1 MTGYLLDRD
10 VLGAAENPEG
20 NRNVHIW
27 IDGIPD
33 RDLYISAVTV
43 MEARKGFA
51 RQRAKAKTDT
61 EKNEIL
67 GYEADFDDILAGFG
81 DRILPL
87 DRAVADRWGEM
98 LGQREANVMDA
109 AVAATAFVH
118 GVVVAT
124 RNASDFRGR
133 GVRHV
138 DPFKATPTIVDP

>member
-20 NRNVHIW
+20 PRNVHIW

-51 RQRAKAKTDT
+51 RQRRRAKTDADKDT
-61 EKNEIL
+61 IL
-67 GYEADFDDILAGFG
+67 GYEADFDDILAGYG
-81 DRILPL
+81 DRIVPV